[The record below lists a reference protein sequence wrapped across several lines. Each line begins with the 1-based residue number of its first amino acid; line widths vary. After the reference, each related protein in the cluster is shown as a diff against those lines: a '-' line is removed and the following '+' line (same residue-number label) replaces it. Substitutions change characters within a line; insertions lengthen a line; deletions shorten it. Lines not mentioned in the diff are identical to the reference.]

1 MGRIV
6 MKKNLFLSAV
16 LMLFI
21 SGSVYADGMVFDP
34 TVYGST
40 PVQKTT
46 TKTVEKVPDI
56 EIEEPNI
63 TKTTSTTLKT
73 EIPSNKTMDVKIE
86 ENATAAQSTISNQTN
101 NFNDALLNLDTA
113 QVNIRNELL
122 EYKAKYQEIDTQY
135 KLIKEQRKVLGKQI
149 KSIERKIKSIE
160 KSKNNIRKTML

>member
-1 MGRIV
+1 
-6 MKKNLFLSAV
+6 MKKNLFLSVA

-21 SGSVYADGMVFDP
+21 SGSVFADGMVFDP
-34 TVYGST
+34 TVYSVA

-56 EIEEPNI
+56 EITEPSI
-63 TKTTSTTLKT
+63 TKSTSTTLKT

-101 NFNDALLNLDTA
+101 NFNDALFNLDTA

-149 KSIERKIKSIE
+149 KDIERRIKGIE

>member
-1 MGRIV
+1 
-6 MKKNLFLSAV
+6 MKKNLFLSVV

-21 SGSVYADGMVFDP
+21 SSSVLADGMVFDP
-34 TVYGST
+34 TVYSAT
-40 PVQKTT
+40 PVQKTTAKTT

-56 EIEEPNI
+56 EITEPSI

-73 EIPSNKTMDVKIE
+73 EIPSNKTMDIKIE

-101 NFNDALLNLDTA
+101 NFNDALFNLDTA

-149 KSIERKIKSIE
+149 KDIERRIKGIE

>member
-1 MGRIV
+1 
-6 MKKNLFLSAV
+6 MKKNLFLSVV

-21 SGSVYADGMVFDP
+21 SDSVLADGMVFDP
-34 TVYGST
+34 TVYSAA
-40 PVQKTT
+40 PVQKTTVKT

-56 EIEEPNI
+56 EITEPSI
-63 TKTTSTTLKT
+63 TKNTSTTLKT

-101 NFNDALLNLDTA
+101 NFNDALFNLDTA

-149 KSIERKIKSIE
+149 KDIERKIKSIE